1 VARVKLYLRPA
12 KPAHS
17 YIFVRPD
24 GSVDALQGLRLRAY
38 VRFMGRVDIRTR
50 EGRDAAFPDCIVDT
64 GSFLTVI
71 PERIWRYFLPGVVT
85 RLPFHS
91 TMPHPYRKLTIAGG
105 TFPFELGE
113 LVIPLVDQEG
123 GSLDT
128 TVVAKLTQDGGQ
140 LNVPLTL
147 GLRGGFLDAG
157 TLNVSPD
164 AAASHGQ
171 SWILASP

>member
-24 GSVDALQGLRLRAY
+24 GSVDTLEGLRLRAY

-64 GSFLTVI
+64 GAFLTVI

-85 RLPFHS
+85 RLPFHP
-91 TMPHPYRKLTIAGG
+91 TMPLPYRKLTIAGG

-123 GSLDT
+123 GSLDA
-128 TVVAKLTQDGGQ
+128 TVVAKLTRDGGN

-147 GLRGGFLDAG
+147 RLRGGFLDAG
-157 TLNVSPD
+157 TPNVGPD